1 MNSANDYYLALFQ
14 LVSALLGIKVF
25 LFLSLLVV
33 FAIYIKKL
41 SKELAA
47 MNLPG
52 WRKDYPDLSMMEKID
67 AGNAN
72 WRWSQRHIIYLF
84 TADENTSVRL
94 VRLRRNAL
102 VSFCCV
108 ILALA
113 FIFIDLGI
121 MMFILR
127 NT

>member
-1 MNSANDYYLALFQ
+1 
-14 LVSALLGIKVF
+14 
-25 LFLSLLVV
+25 
-33 FAIYIKKL
+33 
-41 SKELAA
+41 

-102 VSFCCV
+102 VSF
-108 ILALA
+108 L
-113 FIFIDLGI
+113 
-121 MMFILR
+121 LR
-127 NT
+127 DTCSRIYFYRFRNHDVYS